1 MKKYKM
7 TLIEILGVVILIAIL
22 AAIGV
27 GSYVYASNSS
37 KEKATSATIGRMEN
51 ALAKLNDG
59 KISKLRTT
67 ENTASNGFVTVRL
80 DISGKKVYFGNT
92 AVGKDNKE
100 QQEAFQIFT
109 AALSGENLESITDSE
124 GYLID
129 GWLQKIYIRY
139 PGKFNKGNFDIIS
152 AGSDGVFGENG
163 SASDIPADME
173 KYKDEEG
180 DSICDDLANFL

>member
-1 MKKYKM
+1 MIYKCLRDNCGFLFSR
-7 TLIEILGVVILIAIL
+7 TGEPEACPDC
-22 AAIGV
+22 
-27 GSYVYASNSS
+27 GS
-37 KEKATSATIGRMEN
+37 KAFRPA
-51 ALAKLNDG
+51 
-59 KISKLRTT
+59 
-67 ENTASNGFVTVRL
+67 
-80 DISGKKVYFGNT
+80 
-92 AVGKDNKE
+92 DNKE